1 LALGVLALALAAL
14 SPLALAP
21 TAGAK
26 PHVPAANPSV
36 KVGRVVLSAPTGT
49 GGAALLVPVRYP
61 IQFAGRWVRFKVSLW
76 REGKKVYVASVP
88 VRLSAGPVQIG
99 DRRRSFTYVH
109 RVTLN
114 PGRARAVL
122 LGNLRV
128 HAEAGG
134 NVDVNEDGHAEL
146 HSVDSTAPLLAIAP
160 ARTIGALCS
169 TVPRFGVLPGRT
181 KSLPVPACSRPLTW
195 RIAKQPRS
203 GKAVIEGGRLVYR
216 APRKQRGAV
225 SLVLRGRPA
234 AGRPGTSSAAGSS
247 RAGEEAGVAAPVA
260 LTVGSGPAPA
270 VRAIGDSVTAGFG
283 YYGDGASMPLLS
295 LYECRPGAPYND
307 ACSSNS
313 EVTSAGGS
321 IFEYA
326 PDYGLANN
334 ISWAAQWANEYGVTN
349 YENLAVS
356 GSEPKDWA
364 PGGVLYGTTQE
375 VEAENPDYILITI
388 GANPL
393 LSEMLFG
400 AENMGCAIY
409 ADVFGE
415 YAKCIEKAFAG
426 VQLQAHLK
434 QLYSE
439 LVTKTKATIYLM
451 EYPLTVPSSALA
463 YDATQIAEMGQL
475 LNREI
480 TKVAAEVSPARL
492 HPVAPPHFNVG
503 ISVEPVYPSH
513 YTCGYFEYPVDGPS
527 VQTEATQDE
536 LDVLHHLSFCPGPK
550 PKGPNWVISG
560 DTGIHPSAT
569 GYTQMASQI
578 PAPTQG

>member
-1 LALGVLALALAAL
+1 M
-14 SPLALAP
+14 
-21 TAGAK
+21 
-26 PHVPAANPSV
+26 
-36 KVGRVVLSAPTGT
+36 
-49 GGAALLVPVRYP
+49 
-61 IQFAGRWVRFKVSLW
+61 
-76 REGKKVYVASVP
+76 
-88 VRLSAGPVQIG
+88 
-99 DRRRSFTYVH
+99 
-109 RVTLN
+109 
-114 PGRARAVL
+114 
-122 LGNLRV
+122 
-128 HAEAGG
+128 
-134 NVDVNEDGHAEL
+134 
-146 HSVDSTAPLLAIAP
+146 
-160 ARTIGALCS
+160 
-169 TVPRFGVLPGRT
+169 PRFGVLPGRT
-181 KSLPVPACSRPLTW
+181 KSLPLPACSRPLKW
-195 RIAKQPRS
+195 RIAEAPRA

-225 SLVLRGRPA
+225 SLVLRGQPA
-234 AGRPGTSSAAGSS
+234 GKAGTSAAAGSPG
-247 RAGEEAGVAAPVA
+247 AGEEAGVAAPVA
-260 LTVGSGPAPA
+260 LTVGSGTAPV

-283 YYGDGASMPLLS
+283 YYGDGASMPLVS

-321 IFEYA
+321 VFEYA

-375 VEAENPDYILITI
+375 VEAENPDYILMTI

-415 YAKCIEKAFAG
+415 YASCIEKAFAG
-426 VQLQAHLK
+426 VALQAHLK
-434 QLYSE
+434 ALYSE
-439 LVTKTKATIYLM
+439 LVTKTQATIYLM
-451 EYPLTVPSSALA
+451 QYPLTVPSSALA

-480 TKVAAEVSPARL
+480 AKVAAEVSPSRL
-492 HPVAPPHFNVG
+492 HPIEPPHFNVG
-503 ISVEPVYPSH
+503 ISVAPVYPSH
-513 YTCGYFEYPVDGPS
+513 YLCGHYLEEPVDGPS
-527 VQTEATQDE
+527 VQSAPTQTEFKY
-536 LDVLHHLSFCPGPK
+536 LHPLSYCPGPK